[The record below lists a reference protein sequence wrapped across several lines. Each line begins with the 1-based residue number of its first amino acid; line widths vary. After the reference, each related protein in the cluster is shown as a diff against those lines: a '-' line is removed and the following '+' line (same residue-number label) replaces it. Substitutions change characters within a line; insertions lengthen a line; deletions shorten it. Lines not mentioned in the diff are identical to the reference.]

1 MPEPY
6 KFPDEVEDT
15 SVDVSV
21 ETPSDADIEIEVV
34 DDTPAQDRGRKPL
47 EREVADPTDEEIEN
61 YSDNVKKR
69 IKDLTHARHDERRAK
84 EALLREKQELERLAQ
99 HMMEENRKLKQTV
112 NTGSEQYAASVKQ
125 LADSDVDKAKKA
137 LKEANEAFDTEAII
151 AAQEAL
157 MDAKMRAEAAKNF
170 RPTSLQVEEPVVQTR
185 QQQDTP
191 PQVDEKTLRWQAKN
205 QWFGAAGFE
214 ELTSFAL
221 GLHQKLVNSG
231 LDPRSTEYFERID
244 ARMKSTFPDVFGGSE
259 DRPKSGDGSRRPAS
273 VVAPATRSTGA
284 RKVQLTQTQVALAKK
299 YGLTPQQYAA
309 EVAKLEKSNG

>member
-1 MPEPY
+1 MADAF
-6 KFPDEVEDT
+6 KFPDEVGDDNVEVSIDNGA
-15 SVDVSV
+15 DVEV
-21 ETPSDADIEIEVV
+21 EIV
-34 DDTPAQDRGRKPL
+34 DDTPERDRGRKPL
-47 EREVADPTDEEIEN
+47 DRDVADPTDEEIES

-99 HMMEENRKLKQTV
+99 HMMAENNRLKQTV
-112 NTGSEQYAASVKQ
+112 NTGTEQYVASVKQ
-125 LADSDVDKAKKA
+125 LADGEVEKAKRA

-170 RPTSLQVEEPVVQTR
+170 RHTPLQVDDGVVQTR
-185 QQQDTP
+185 QQQDQT

-205 QWFGAAGFE
+205 QWFGATGFE
-214 ELTSFAL
+214 EHTSFAL

-231 LDPRSTEYFERID
+231 LDPRSDEYFERID
-244 ARMKSTFPDVFGGSE
+244 SRMKSTFPEVFGGNE

-284 RKVQLTQTQVALAKK
+284 RKVQLTPTQIALAKK
-299 YGLTPQQYAA
+299 YGLTPQQYAV